1 MRLLTVSLIILFSFN
16 SFAERIEM
24 NNVPISEFTD
34 WYSKKTGKGIIVP
47 DEFNEKITVYNTDIQ
62 DDEINGFFVSVMAS
76 RGYDVNPGN
85 PLVISKSKKGAY
97 VVSMGQDEISD
108 EVNQYWDEQSQEPGS
123 SLQYLPDYPSQER
136 GKFFDQKTAT
146 YRLNNV
152 LAKDIFP
159 VVDIF
164 LKSSPYSGGQA
175 TVDEGSN
182 SIIVTTSQENQQQLQ
197 AFIPSVD
204 VQRTQVLIE
213 SIMFETTEGSSFDFS
228 FGSGKK
234 DGSRVVGGINTA
246 SLGEVLS
253 SSGGSFGIFSGNVLG
268 LALTAVQ
275 GDKHSKLLSVPRV
288 LTMSGKRGFIS
299 SGQNVPIVTGKIT
312 GQGVDVKNPFQ
323 TIERR
328 DVGISLDVTPVVMNG
343 NTVMLTVKS
352 KADSISN
359 IANATDI
366 VFNQRSID
374 TTVQIKDGDTL
385 LIGGLIQHNAA
396 SAETSTPYASDIPLI
411 GWLFDSKSDSDDKA
425 VMYILIR
432 ARILR
437 AV

>member
-1 MRLLTVSLIILFSFN
+1 MRWLLVSVMMLFSLH

-24 NNVPISEFTD
+24 NNVPVSEFTD
-34 WYSKKTGKGIIVP
+34 WYSKKTGKGVIVP
-47 DEFNEKITVYNTDIQ
+47 DNFIEKITVFNSDIQ
-62 DDEINGFFVSVMAS
+62 PDEIHGFFVSVMAS

-85 PLVISKSKKGAY
+85 PIVISKSKKGAH
-97 VVSMGQDEISD
+97 VVTNEEDNTD
-108 EVNQYWDEQSQEPGS
+108 EVNQYWDEQGS
-123 SLQYLPDYPSQER
+123 SLQYLPDYPSPER
-136 GKFFDQKTAT
+136 GKFFDQKTET

-182 SIIVTTSQENQQQLQ
+182 SIIVTTAQENQQQLQ
-197 AFIPSVD
+197 SFIPSVD

-213 SIMFETTEGSSFDFS
+213 SIMFETTDGSSFDFS
-228 FGSGKK
+228 FGAGKK
-234 DGSRVVGGINTA
+234 DGSRIVGGVYTA
-246 SLGEVLS
+246 SLGEVVS
-253 SSGGSFGIFSGNVLG
+253 SSGGPFVIFSGNVLW
-268 LALTAVQ
+268 LALTAVE

-288 LTMSGKRGFIS
+288 LTMSGKRGYIS

-328 DVGISLDVTPVVMNG
+328 DVGISLDVTPVVMN
-343 NTVMLTVKS
+343 NSTVMLTVKS
-352 KADSISN
+352 KADSISPV
-359 IANATDI
+359 ANATDI

-374 TTVQIKDGDTL
+374 TTVQLKDGDTL
-385 LIGGLIQHNAA
+385 LIGGLIQHNVIN
-396 SAETSTPYASDIPLI
+396 AETSTPYASDIPLI

-437 AV
+437 AA

>member
-1 MRLLTVSLIILFSFN
+1 MRLLLVSVMMLFSLN

-24 NNVPISEFTD
+24 NNVPVSEFTD
-34 WYSKKTGKGIIVP
+34 WYSKRTGKGVIVP
-47 DEFNEKITVYNTDIQ
+47 DNFSEKITVFNSDIQ
-62 DDEINGFFVSVMAS
+62 PDEINGFFVSVMAS

-85 PLVISKSKKGAY
+85 PIVISRSKKGVH
-97 VVSMGQDEISD
+97 VVTNDTDNAD
-108 EVNQYWDEQSQEPGS
+108 EVNQYWDEQGS
-123 SLQYLPDYPSQER
+123 SLQYLPDYPSPER
-136 GKFFDQKTAT
+136 GKFFDQKTET

-152 LAKDIFP
+152 LAKDVFP

-197 AFIPSVD
+197 SFIPSVD

-213 SIMFETTEGSSFDFS
+213 SIMFETTDGSSFDFS
-228 FGSGKK
+228 FGAGKK

-268 LALTAVQ
+268 LALTAVE

-288 LTMSGKRGFIS
+288 LTMSGKRGYIS
-299 SGQNVPIVTGKIT
+299 SGQNVPIVTGKVT
-312 GQGVDVKNPFQ
+312 GQGVDIKNPFQ

-328 DVGISLDVTPVVMNG
+328 DVGISLDVTPVVLNN

-374 TTVQIKDGDTL
+374 TTVQLKDGDTL
-385 LIGGLIQHNAA
+385 LIGGLIQHNVVN
-396 SAETSTPYASDIPLI
+396 AETSTPYASDIPLI
-411 GWLFDSKSDSDDKA
+411 GWFFDSKSDSDDKA

>member
-1 MRLLTVSLIILFSFN
+1 MRWLLVSVMMLFSLN

-24 NNVPISEFTD
+24 NNVPVSEFTD
-34 WYSKKTGKGIIVP
+34 WYSKKTGKGVIVP
-47 DEFNEKITVYNTDIQ
+47 DNFSEKITVFNSDIQ
-62 DDEINGFFVSVMAS
+62 LDEIHGFFVSVMAS

-85 PLVISKSKKGAY
+85 PIVISRSKKGVH
-97 VVSMGQDEISD
+97 VVTNDTDNAD
-108 EVNQYWDEQSQEPGS
+108 EVNQYWDEQGS
-123 SLQYLPDYPSQER
+123 SLQYLPDYPSPER
-136 GKFFDQKTAT
+136 GKFFDQKTET

-152 LAKDIFP
+152 LAKDVFP

-182 SIIVTTSQENQQQLQ
+182 SIIVTTSQENQQQLES
-197 AFIPSVD
+197 FIPSVD

-213 SIMFETTEGSSFDFS
+213 SIMFETTDGSSFDFS
-228 FGSGKK
+228 FGVGKK

-268 LALTAVQ
+268 LALTAVE

-288 LTMSGKRGFIS
+288 LTMSGKRGYIS

-312 GQGVDVKNPFQ
+312 GQGVDIKNPFQ

-328 DVGISLDVTPVVMNG
+328 DVGISLDVTPVVLNN

-374 TTVQIKDGDTL
+374 TTVQLKDGDTL
-385 LIGGLIQHNAA
+385 LIGGLIQHNVVNAN
-396 SAETSTPYASDIPLI
+396 TSTPYASDIPLI

>member
-1 MRLLTVSLIILFSFN
+1 MRLLFVSVMMLFSLN

-24 NNVPISEFTD
+24 NNVPVSEFTD
-34 WYSKKTGKGIIVP
+34 WYSKRTGKGVIVP
-47 DEFNEKITVYNTDIQ
+47 DNFSEKITVFNSDIQ
-62 DDEINGFFVSVMAS
+62 PDEINGFFVSVMAS

-85 PLVISKSKKGAY
+85 PIVISRSKKGVH
-97 VVSMGQDEISD
+97 VVTNDTDNAD
-108 EVNQYWDEQSQEPGS
+108 EVNQYWDEQGS
-123 SLQYLPDYPSQER
+123 SLQYLPDYPSPER
-136 GKFFDQKTAT
+136 GKFFDQKTET

-152 LAKDIFP
+152 LAKDVFP

-197 AFIPSVD
+197 SFIPSVD

-213 SIMFETTEGSSFDFS
+213 SIMFETTDGSSFDFS
-228 FGSGKK
+228 FGAGKK

-268 LALTAVQ
+268 LALAAVE

-288 LTMSGKRGFIS
+288 LTMSGKRGYIS

-312 GQGVDVKNPFQ
+312 GQGVDIKNPFQ

-328 DVGISLDVTPVVMNG
+328 DVGISLDVTPVVLNN

-374 TTVQIKDGDTL
+374 TTVQLKDGDTL
-385 LIGGLIQHNAA
+385 LIGGLIQHNVVNAN
-396 SAETSTPYASDIPLI
+396 TSTPYASDIPLI